1 MTYNHNI
8 SWYPGAHVSYW
19 YGTFVVVV
27 VVVVVDDEDDMVCLD
42 TLIET
47 LHGEELTR
55 ILADEGD
62 ADFLA
67 RRTLVRWLYTSQ
79 DGLTLR

>member
-27 VVVVVDDEDDMVCLD
+27 VVVLVDDEDDMV
-42 TLIET
+42 LI
-47 LHGEELTR
+47 LLIDF
-55 ILADEGD
+55 ILSLSIHTVNKN
-62 ADFLA
+62 FF
-67 RRTLVRWLYTSQ
+67 YQNSMFFY
-79 DGLTLR
+79 